1 MTASLTLH
9 GFFNS
14 SASYRV
20 RIALNLKG
28 LEWAHVGVNIRAGE
42 QSAEAYRRLN
52 PAALV
57 PTLHHDGYALT
68 QSMVI
73 IDYLDRLQ
81 PMPLLVPRDGA
92 ERDRALEIAS
102 LVACDIHPINNLR
115 VLRYLGDSLGFTDA
129 QRRAWMAHWIEIG
142 FDAIEALVSDGAW
155 CVGQAPSIA
164 DCCLIPQVANARRAG
179 VDISRWPRIASLD
192 RHASG
197 VPAFADAAPER
208 QPDFIAA

>member
-1 MTASLTLH
+1 MTAHLSLH

-28 LEWAHVGVNIRAGE
+28 LEWAHIGVNLRAGE
-42 QSAEAYRRLN
+42 QNAEAYRRLN

-68 QSMVI
+68 QSLAI
-73 IDYLDRLQ
+73 IDYLDRIK
-81 PMPLLVPRDGA
+81 PTPLLIPHDGP
-92 ERDRALEIAS
+92 ERDRALEIAN

-115 VLRYLGDSLGFTDA
+115 VLRHLADTFGCTDV
-129 QRRAWMAHWIEIG
+129 QRRAWIAHWIAIG
-142 FDAIEALVSDGAW
+142 FDAIETLVSDGDW
-155 CVGQAPSIA
+155 CVGPAPSIA

-179 VDISRWPRIASLD
+179 VDISRWPTIEKLD
-192 RHASG
+192 KHASG
-197 VPAFADAAPER
+197 LPAFADAAPER
-208 QPDFIAA
+208 QPDFVAA